1 MKFAAVLL
9 MGGEGSRC
17 DFKIP
22 KQFLPLGDRP
32 LYEYALSTF
41 TSSGLF
47 DQIVVVT
54 SKIIPE
60 FKTLPITVVMG
71 GATRQES
78 SHLGTQACNKE
89 ISHVVIHDVARP
101 FVSVDILKRNV
112 EAVVTYGAIN
122 TCIPS
127 FDTINQSQGEFVE
140 KVIDR
145 KCAFRGQTPQSF
157 SLPLILEAHKT
168 TSKKDSSDD
177 CSLVLELGHKV
188 HIVLGEEK
196 NFKITTSFDL
206 AFAKHLIYNHE
217 N

>member
-1 MKFAAVLL
+1 MKVAAVLL

-22 KQFLPLGDRP
+22 KQFLQLGDKP

-41 TSSGLF
+41 RNSHLF
-47 DQIVVVT
+47 DQIIVVT
-54 SKIIPE
+54 CKITPE
-60 FKTLPITVVMG
+60 LKTLPITIVMG

-78 SHLGTQACNKE
+78 SYLGIKACNKE
-89 ISHVVIHDVARP
+89 ISYVVIHDVARP
-101 FVSVDILKRNV
+101 FVSEAILKRNV
-112 EAVVTYGAIN
+112 EAVVTHKAIN

-127 FDTINQSQGEFVE
+127 FDTINESPGELVE
-140 KVIDR
+140 KIIDR
-145 KCAFRGQTPQSF
+145 KRALRGQTPQSF
-157 SLPLILEAHKT
+157 SLPLILEAHET

-188 HIVLGEEK
+188 HIVLGEEE
-196 NFKITTSFDL
+196 NFKITTPFDL
-206 AFAKHLIYNHE
+206 AFAKHLLYNHK